1 MEITKHLN
9 KFRERLAIAI
19 MPEYMRCR
27 IGFAGKV
34 IQRLAEEADINQIA
48 NAILFDRK
56 ISVFVDVSKEKDSAL
71 PPN

>member
-1 MEITKHLN
+1 MKIISRIN
-9 KFRERLAIAI
+9 KFREQLAIAI

-34 IQRLAEEADINQIA
+34 IQRLAEEADINEIV

>member
-1 MEITKHLN
+1 MKIISRIN
-9 KFRERLAIAI
+9 KFREQLAIAI

-48 NAILFDRK
+48 NAIMFDRK
-56 ISVFVDVSKEKDSAL
+56 ISVFVDVTREKDSSC